1 MLAGVAT
8 PRHTRTPPQLRRVH
22 DRIAMRA
29 DGGLRV
35 AVVADTHGA
44 PHRALDQHLTAFGP
58 DAILHAG
65 DIGDPAVLVR
75 LQQHAAL
82 FAVRGNIDAR
92 EQPDVRVLE
101 LVDGSDVRLRI
112 ALLHIALA
120 GVRLRADAARV
131 AQAASADLVVC
142 GHSHIPLVARDRGVA
157 VFNPG
162 SCGPRR
168 FQLPI
173 LFGTLVLTRDSVRLG
188 HVDCES
194 GQPWQPPAS

>member
-1 MLAGVAT
+1 M
-8 PRHTRTPPQLRRVH
+8 RRVH
-22 DRIAMRA
+22 DRIATRD
-29 DGGLRV
+29 DGGLRL

-44 PHRALDQHLTAFGP
+44 PHRALDQRLAALRP

-65 DIGDPAVLVR
+65 DIGDVAVLAA
-75 LQQHAAL
+75 LQRHAPL

-101 LVDGSDVRLRI
+101 LVDGDRVRLRI

-120 GVRLRADAARV
+120 GVRLRADAARIAV
-131 AQAASADLVVC
+131 GESADLVIC

-157 VFNPG
+157 IFNPG

-173 LFGTLVLTRDSVRLG
+173 LFGTLELTRDAVRVR

-194 GQPWQPPAS
+194 GQPWAPPAS